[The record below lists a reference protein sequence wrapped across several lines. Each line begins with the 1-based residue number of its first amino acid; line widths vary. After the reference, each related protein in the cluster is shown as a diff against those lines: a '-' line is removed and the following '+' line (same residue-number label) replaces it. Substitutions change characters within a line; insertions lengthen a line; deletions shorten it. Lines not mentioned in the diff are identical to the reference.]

1 MTKGKLQRWKKREVW
16 NNIFLDNPHSS
27 ISLKSNYVHMI
38 SQEERTE
45 RLELVK
51 TIEKDVAISVND
63 NESRITVLRSDVDG
77 HGTMTIQFCGGL
89 NGNGEWDAYFSDLAK
104 IVETLKEKYEIWLI
118 KLDNDCIDDKFY
130 ATFGIAIKK

>member
-1 MTKGKLQRWKKREVW
+1 
-16 NNIFLDNPHSS
+16 
-27 ISLKSNYVHMI
+27 MI

-51 TIEKDVAISVND
+51 TIEKDAALSIEKNNKSK
-63 NESRITVLRSDVDG
+63 ITVLRSDVDEY
-77 HGTMTIQFCGGL
+77 GTMTIQFCGGL
-89 NGNGEWDAYFSDLAK
+89 NGNGEWDTYFSDLAK

-118 KLDNDCIDDKFY
+118 KLYNDCIDDKFY